1 MMEIMIRL
9 EDVTYSY
16 NRQPLIREMDLNF
29 EKGKITTIVGPN
41 GCGKSTVLKLASRLL
56 QPDKGKV
63 FLENKEI
70 RGMKRKEF
78 ARNVSVLLQG
88 SHIPDMAVEDAVMS
102 GRFPHQS
109 PVSFSSAE
117 DKWLAEYAMKMTC
130 CESLR
135 NKNVR
140 QLSGGE
146 RQRVFLAMVLAQDT
160 PVIFLD
166 EPTTYLDINVS
177 YEIMELISSL
187 NRKLGKT
194 IVLVLHDLNLAL
206 NYSDRLAVMEKGK
219 VAAYEEASDHR
230 VHSCISD
237 IFKVDIRRLTEKG
250 KSYYYCFK
258 L

>member
-1 MMEIMIRL
+1 MELMIRL
-9 EDVTYSY
+9 EGVTYSY
-16 NRQPLIREMDLNF
+16 NRQPLIREMDLSF

-56 QPDKGKV
+56 HPREGKV

-70 RGMKRKEF
+70 GGMRRKEF
-78 ARNVSVLLQG
+78 ARNVSVLLQS

-102 GRFPHQS
+102 GRYPYQS

-117 DKWLAEYAMKMTC
+117 DKRLTEYAMKMTC
-130 CESLR
+130 CDSLR
-135 NKNVR
+135 NKNMR
-140 QLSGGE
+140 RLSGGE
-146 RQRVFLAMVLAQDT
+146 RQRAFLAMVLAQDT

-206 NYSDRLAVMEKGK
+206 NYSDRLAVMENGR
-219 VAAYEEASDHR
+219 VVAYEEVSDNK

-237 IFKVDIRRLTEKG
+237 IFKVDIRQMTEKG
-250 KSYYYCFK
+250 KSYYYSFK
-258 L
+258 I

>member
-16 NRQPLIREMDLNF
+16 NRQPLIQGMDLTF

-41 GCGKSTVLKLASRLL
+41 GCGKSTVIKLSSRLL
-56 QPDKGKV
+56 HPDKGKV
-63 FLENKEI
+63 FLENQEI
-70 RGMKRKEF
+70 GGMKRKEF
-78 ARNVSVLLQG
+78 ARNVSVLLQS

-102 GRFPHQS
+102 GRYPHQS
-109 PVSFSSAE
+109 PISFSSAE
-117 DKWLAEYAMKMTC
+117 DKRLAEYAMEMTC
-130 CESLR
+130 CQSLR
-135 NKNVR
+135 SKNMH

-160 PVIFLD
+160 PVIMLD

-177 YEIMELISSL
+177 YEIMELINSL

-206 NYSDRLAVMEKGK
+206 NYSDRLAVMENGK
-219 VAAYEEASDHR
+219 LVAYEEASDHR

-237 IFKVDIRRLTEKG
+237 IFKVNIRRMTEKG
-250 KSYYYCFK
+250 KSYYYSFK

>member
-1 MMEIMIRL
+1 MMETMIRL

-16 NRQPLIREMDLNF
+16 NRQPLIREMDLSF

-56 QPDKGKV
+56 QPNKGKV
-63 FLENKEI
+63 YLENQDI
-70 RGMKRKEF
+70 GGMKRKEF
-78 ARNVSVLLQG
+78 ARNVSVLLQ
-88 SHIPDMAVEDAVMS
+88 SSYVPDMAVEDAVMS
-102 GRFPHQS
+102 GRYPHQS
-109 PVSFSSAE
+109 PVSLSSAE
-117 DKWLAEYAMKMTC
+117 DKRLAEYAMKITC
-130 CESLR
+130 CESFQS
-135 NKNVR
+135 KNMR
-140 QLSGGE
+140 RLSGGE

-206 NYSDRLAVMEKGK
+206 NYSDRLAVMEKGR
-219 VAAYEEASDHR
+219 VVAYEEADDHR

-237 IFKVDIRRLTEKG
+237 IFKVDIRQLTEKG
-250 KSYYYCFK
+250 KSYYYPFK
-258 L
+258 I